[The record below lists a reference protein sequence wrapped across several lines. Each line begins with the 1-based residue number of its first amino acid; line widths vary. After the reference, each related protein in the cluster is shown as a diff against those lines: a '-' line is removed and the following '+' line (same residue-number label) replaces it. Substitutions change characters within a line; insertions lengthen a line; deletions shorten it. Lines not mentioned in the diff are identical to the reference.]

1 MRMRRWTSAAVLA
14 TAFCVAV
21 AAAPTPPPPYRNT
34 DLSKGKNVYAVGY
47 SHLDTQWRWSYLETI
62 GEYIPKTMRDN
73 FAFFEKYPNYVFNFT
88 GANRY
93 RMMKEYFPAD
103 YEKVKEYVRKGRWYP
118 NGSSWEECD
127 VNVPSAESLVRQ
139 VLYGN
144 QYFRR
149 EFGVKPIDFMLP
161 DCFGFPASLPSILA
175 HCGITGFTTQK
186 LTWGSAVG
194 IPFTVGNWYG
204 PDGRFVVSA
213 LDPGSYSASADRNL
227 SNYDWLLNRINNIGD
242 QSGAYVDYR
251 YYGTGDTGGA
261 PTEDSVRWMENAVT
275 QPGPLHFISAPADQI
290 FKDLTPRQIAKLPT
304 YRGELELTNHS
315 AGSLTSQAYVKR
327 WNRKNELLADAAERA
342 SVAADWLGGLPY
354 QRDKLTEAWKL
365 LLGTQFHDILPGT
378 SIPKAYEYSW
388 NDHVVALNHSAAAL
402 TGAAGAVARGMD
414 TRGAGVPVVVFNAL
428 SIPREDVVD
437 AKVQFAGATPKNVR
451 VFGPDGRETP
461 SQLLSRGANT
471 VHVLF
476 LARVPSIGFA
486 AYDVRPSSTPC
497 AIKTGLKAGS
507 GSIENSRY
515 RVTLNAAGDVA
526 QVYDKTAR
534 RNLLSSPIRMA
545 FSFDEPE
552 QWPAWNM
559 DWKDNSAP
567 PKEYLGG
574 PARVRIVENGP
585 VRVALEISR
594 SGQGSSFRQVVRL
607 AAAGAGNRVEFAD
620 TIAWNTYKRN
630 LKATF
635 PLAVSN
641 PDATYSLAAGTIKRG
656 NNVPERF
663 EVVAH
668 QWFDLTSPR
677 GDYGVAVLN
686 DSKYGSDKP
695 NDNTLRLTL
704 IRTPG
709 ARSYQDQATQDIGRH
724 EVLYGLQGHTGDWRK
739 GKAHWEA
746 ARLNQ
751 PLVAFQTT
759 AHKGALGRR
768 FSLLRTS
775 SDQVAI
781 SAVKLAEEGKDIIIR
796 LQELNGSPLT
806 ATIKAAGPI
815 VAAREVD
822 GQEDTI
828 GKANPTGGSLA
839 VRLTPYTMRAFAIR
853 IGRPAVT
860 LTAPVCKPLALPYNL
875 EASTRDGERSAAG
888 FDGKG
893 HSIAAH
899 LLPATIVSEGITF
912 KVVPGKLAQKN
923 AVACNGQKLAL
934 PAGKYSRV
942 YVLAAAKGGDQRGV
956 FLVGARPVAL
966 TVQDWSGFIGQWDN
980 RVWNAGEAKGA
991 ARLEGGIYGLK
1002 PAFIKRDTLAW
1013 VGRHRHT
1020 AAGANDI
1027 YAYSYLFKYALP
1039 VTAGTKTITL
1049 PKNPNIRVFAV
1060 TAALDPNADTQP
1072 AQYLYDAFPAQT
1084 TNPVFSPAPGSYN
1097 NTVSVTAR
1105 PSLYVADA
1113 VYRYTTDG
1121 SAPTAKS
1128 PVLKGRLP
1136 VSRTTVVKV
1145 RPFYAGGVAGPVTSA
1160 RYIVKDT
1167 SAPAVKSVVAMA
1179 GSDLVR
1185 VTFSEPVDAASA
1197 QRPASYSLSDGI
1209 KVIAAKAGPDGTT
1222 VDLTVA
1228 PKPVAGETYAI
1239 SASGVSDVS
1248 PARNKA
1254 GKAFSF
1260 SPVSPTFRWTTN
1272 ADGALLLD
1280 GALPQGSVS
1289 YIGNPQ
1295 PVSGDGGAALNFD
1308 GAADG
1313 ILVSDAPVLNPAKAI
1328 TIAAWFNADDWNGN
1342 RRIAQKGRSD
1352 NQYRLLAEQGKLVWD
1367 IAGVGELQAPLPAP
1381 GSWHNVVATYDG
1393 ETMRLYV
1400 DGNPVGSLSAGGEI
1414 PATRDALGI
1423 GTKPGRTP
1431 AVDHFHGRIRE
1442 VRIYDAALHPEH
1454 VRALAGQ

>member
-1 MRMRRWTSAAVLA
+1 MRRWTSAAVVA
-14 TAFCVAV
+14 TAFCAAV
-21 AAAPTPPPPYRNT
+21 AAAPAPPPPYKNT

-93 RMMKEYFPAD
+93 RMMKEYYPKD

-144 QYFRR
+144 RYFRE
-149 EFGVKPIDFMLP
+149 EFGVTPIDFILP

-175 HCGITGFTTQK
+175 HCGVTGFTTQK

-227 SNYDWLLNRINNIGD
+227 SNFDWLLNRINTIGEK
-242 QSGAYVDYR
+242 SGAYVDYR

-275 QPGPLHFISAPADQI
+275 QPGPLNFISAPADQM
-290 FKDLTPRQIAKLPT
+290 FKDLTPQQVAKLPT

-342 SVAADWLGGLPY
+342 SVAADWLGALPY
-354 QRDKLTEAWKL
+354 PREKLTEAWKL

-402 TGAAGAVARGMD
+402 TGAAGAVARAMD
-414 TRGAGVPVVVFNAL
+414 TRAAGVPVVVYNPL
-428 SIPREDVVD
+428 SIAREDVVD
-437 AKVQFAGATPKNVR
+437 ATVQFPGAAPKHVR
-451 VFGPDGRETP
+451 VFGPDGKETP
-461 SQLLSRGANT
+461 SQVVSRSGNT
-471 VHVLF
+471 AHVLF
-476 LARVPSIGFA
+476 LARVPSVGFA
-486 AYDVRPSSTPC
+486 SYDVRPSAAPC
-497 AIKTGLKAGS
+497 AIATGLKAGR
-507 GSIENSRY
+507 GAIENARY
-515 RVTLNAAGDVA
+515 KVTLNAAGDVA
-526 QVYDKTAR
+526 QVYDKTAK

-559 DWKDNSAP
+559 DWKDNSAAP
-567 PKEYLGG
+567 REYLGG
-574 PARVRIVENGP
+574 PAKVRVIENGP

-594 SGQGSSFRQVVRL
+594 SGQGSTFTQVVRL

-620 TIAWNTYKRN
+620 TIGWNTYKRN
-630 LKATF
+630 LKVTF

-739 GKAHWEA
+739 GKSYWEA

-751 PLVAFQTT
+751 PLAAFQTT
-759 AHKGALGRR
+759 AHTGALGRG

-775 SDQVAI
+775 TDQVAI
-781 SAVKLAEEGKDIIIR
+781 SAVKLAEDGKDIIVR
-796 LQELNGSPLT
+796 LQELSGSPVT
-806 ATIKAAGPI
+806 ATVKAAAP
-815 VAAREVD
+815 VVSAREVD
-822 GQEDTI
+822 GQERNI
-828 GKANPTGGSLA
+828 GKAAPAAAGLVVKMTPYTTRAFA
-839 VRLTPYTMRAFAIR
+839 VRL
-853 IGRPAVT
+853 GRPAVT
-860 LTAPVCKPLALPYNL
+860 LTAPVSKPLFLPYNL
-875 EASTRDGERSAAG
+875 SASTRDGERDAVG

-893 HSIAAH
+893 HTIAAD

-912 KVVPGKLAQKN
+912 RVIPGRLAERN
-923 AVACNGQKLAL
+923 AVICNGQKIPI
-934 PAGKYSRV
+934 PAGRFSTV
-942 YVLAAAKGGDQRGV
+942 YILAASKGGDQRGV
-956 FLVGARPVAL
+956 FQVGGKPVSL

-980 RVWNAGEAKGA
+980 RIWDASDAKGSP
-991 ARLEGGIYGLK
+991 RLEGGIYGLK
-1002 PAFIKRDTLAW
+1002 PAYIKRDTLAW

-1020 AAGANDI
+1020 AKGSNDI

-1039 VTAGTKTITL
+1039 LTAGAKSITL
-1049 PKNPNIRVFAV
+1049 PRNTNIRVFAI
-1060 TAALDPNADTQP
+1060 TAALDPNAGTKP
-1072 AQYLYDAFPAQT
+1072 AQFLYDTFPPQT
-1084 TNPVFSPAPGSYN
+1084 AAPVFSPAPGSYS
-1097 NTVSVTAR
+1097 NTVSVSAR
-1105 PSLYVADA
+1105 PSLYVTDA

-1121 SAPTAKS
+1121 SAPTPKS
-1128 PVLKGRLP
+1128 PVLKSTLS
-1136 VSRTTVVKV
+1136 VSRDTVVKV
-1145 RPFYAGGVAGPVTSA
+1145 RPFYANGAAGPVTSA
-1160 RYIVKDT
+1160 RYSVKDT
-1167 SAPAVKSVVAMA
+1167 TSPSIKGVVAMP
-1179 GSDLVR
+1179 GSNLIR
-1185 VTFSEPVDAASA
+1185 VTFSEPVTAASA
-1197 QRPASYSLSDGI
+1197 GRPSSYSLSDGLEAT
-1209 KVIAAKAGPDGTT
+1209 AAKTGADGRT
-1222 VDLTVA
+1222 VDLTVSPA
-1228 PKPVAGETYAI
+1228 PSAGQTYTL
-1239 SASGVSDVS
+1239 SAPGVKDTSPKGNAVGKAFAFSTVS
-1248 PARNKA
+1248 PALTMR
-1254 GKAFSF
+1254 
-1260 SPVSPTFRWTTN
+1260 TN
-1272 ADGALLLD
+1272 ANGDALADGD
-1280 GALPQGSVS
+1280 LPQGSVS
-1289 YIGNPQ
+1289 YTGNPQ
-1295 PVSGDGGAALNFD
+1295 PASDDRGTSLSFD
-1308 GAADG
+1308 GSTDG
-1313 ILVSDAPVLNPAKAI
+1313 VLISDAPALNPTGAI
-1328 TIAAWFNADDWNGN
+1328 TIAAWFYAEDWNGN
-1342 RRIAQKGRSD
+1342 RRIAQKGRTD
-1352 NQYRLLAEQGKLVWD
+1352 NQYRLLAEEGRLVWD

-1381 GSWHNVVATYDG
+1381 KAWHCVVATYDG
-1393 ETMRLYV
+1393 DTMRLYV
-1400 DGNPVGSLSAGGEI
+1400 DGNPVGSLNAGGEI
-1414 PATRDALGI
+1414 PVTRDPLGI

-1431 AVDHFHGRIRE
+1431 AVDHFRGRIRE
-1442 VRIYDAALHPEH
+1442 VRLYDVALLPQH
-1454 VRALAGQ
+1454 VKSLTSD